1 MSTISTDKHKKLI
14 KEYSNQKFELDA
26 LRRTINSLQV
36 RSNELQTQKLDLE
49 NKVDVLSKCK
59 VEIENSQKQK
69 DTLFA
74 ILIHDII
81 NPAGMIKNLVELL
94 FHYKLNTEEQQD
106 ILNDIFKTTATI
118 VTLSKEI
125 SRVMDL
131 ETGELILNIS
141 NINIQEIISASA
153 NKNQS
158 AADKKKITIKS
169 EFENSLSEIQADQSM
184 VEEIIENL
192 VSNAIKYTQEMG
204 KINIRARKESDK
216 EIIIEILDNGQGLS
230 EEDIEKAF
238 VRGAKL
244 SPCPTAGEPSSG
256 LGLWVGK
263 KLVDGHNG
271 RVMINSSPGKGS
283 NFAFILPIESEV
295 IK

>member
-1 MSTISTDKHKKLI
+1 MSTISTDEHNKLI
-14 KEYSNQKFELDA
+14 KENSNQKSELDA
-26 LRRTINSLQV
+26 LRRTINAMQD
-36 RSNELQTQKLDLE
+36 RSNELQTQKILLE
-49 NKVDVLSKCK
+49 NKVNVLAKGK
-59 VEIENSQKQK
+59 VEVENSQKQR
-69 DTLFA
+69 DALFA
-74 ILIHDII
+74 VLIHDMI

-94 FHYKLNTEEQQD
+94 FRYKLNSEEQQD
-106 ILNDIFKTTATI
+106 IINDIFKTTSAI
-118 VTLSKEI
+118 VTLSKDI

-141 NINIQEIISASA
+141 NINIQEIISASV

-158 AADKKKITIKS
+158 AADKKKITIRS
-169 EFENSLSEIQADQSM
+169 EFENSLPEIQADQSI

-192 VSNAIKYTQEMG
+192 VSNALKFTHEGGEI
-204 KINIRARKESDK
+204 ILRARKESDK
-216 EIIIEILDNGQGLS
+216 EMIIEIIDNGQGLS

-244 SPCPTAGEPSSG
+244 SPSPTDGEPGSG
-256 LGLWVGK
+256 LGLRVVK

-283 NFAFILPIESEV
+283 NFAFILPIESEK

>member
-1 MSTISTDKHKKLI
+1 MSIISTDEHKKLI
-14 KEYSNQKFELDA
+14 KENSNQKSELEA
-26 LRRTINSLQV
+26 LRRTINALRD
-36 RSNELQTQKLDLE
+36 RSNELQTQKIDLE
-49 NKVDVLSKCK
+49 NKVNVLAKGK
-59 VEIENSQKQK
+59 DEVENSQKQK
-69 DTLFA
+69 DALFA
-74 ILIHDII
+74 VLIHDMI

-94 FHYKLNTEEQQD
+94 FHYKLDTEEQQD
-106 ILNDIFKTTATI
+106 IINDIFKTTATI

-141 NINIQEIISASA
+141 NINIRETISASA

-158 AADKKKITIKS
+158 AADKKKIKIKI
-169 EFENSLSEIQADQSM
+169 EIEHSLPEIQADQSM

-192 VSNAIKYTQEMG
+192 VSNAIKYTQETG
-204 KINIRARKESDK
+204 EIILQARRESDK
-216 EIIIEILDNGQGLS
+216 EIIVEILDNGQGLS
-230 EEDIEKAF
+230 QEDIEKAF

-244 SPCPTAGEPSSG
+244 SPSPTAGEPSSG
-256 LGLWVGK
+256 LGLWVVK

-271 RVMINSSPGKGS
+271 RVRINSSPGKGS
-283 NFAFILPIESEV
+283 NFAFILPIESEK

>member
-14 KEYSNQKFELDA
+14 KDYSNQKFELDA

-49 NKVDVLSKCK
+49 NKVDVLSKGK

-69 DTLFA
+69 DALLA
-74 ILIHDII
+74 VLIHDMI

-106 ILNDIFKTTATI
+106 IINDIFKTTATI

-169 EFENSLSEIQADQSM
+169 EFENSLTEIQADQSI

-192 VSNAIKYTQEMG
+192 VSNALKFTHEGGEI
-204 KINIRARKESDK
+204 ILRVRKESDK
-216 EIIIEILDNGQGLS
+216 EMIIEIIDNGQGLS

-244 SPCPTAGEPSSG
+244 SPRPTAGEPSSG
-256 LGLWVGK
+256 LGLWVVK

-271 RVMINSSPGKGS
+271 RVMINSNPGKGS
-283 NFAFILPIESEV
+283 NFAFILPIESEI